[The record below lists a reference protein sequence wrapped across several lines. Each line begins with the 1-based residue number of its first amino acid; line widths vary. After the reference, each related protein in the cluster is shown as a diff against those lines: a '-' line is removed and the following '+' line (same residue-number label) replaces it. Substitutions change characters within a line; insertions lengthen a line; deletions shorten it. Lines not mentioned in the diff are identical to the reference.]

1 MAAGRLRAMSDTPA
15 SPAETTTSHDA
26 PPAPAPPASAPG
38 ISLPTKVTPVVA
50 MTFVIVVLLTA
61 LVVMTVFPRQQGSDI
76 SKLKAE
82 LAELAKQGS
91 PSPAVAGGEQIG
103 DVAARVKKDADTM
116 TLLAERYQ
124 QLVDDTHA
132 ESVRKS
138 AELARSEEL
147 RKRDAEAVF
156 QLRREL
162 ENSKGATYEVE
173 GLRREVADLKTMRDA
188 QTKEIERLKQEAGQ
202 GGSAEELATL
212 RRQLEETTT
221 ARDFFEARARE
232 LEAAVAMQR
241 QKLFAQSEDELLRPA
256 LELVRSLR
264 KLENKPDSEIT
275 TAYSKIGVDLQA
287 TVVKTLSFATGSAEM
302 NPVDAQEVG
311 SLLATVDD
319 GDMLLVIGYASETG
333 NVDANRV
340 LSSDRATG
348 VAAALTANKRP
359 GQLVQAVYLG
369 QTDRF
374 SSRIPER
381 NQICE
386 VWHIRKD
393 Q

>member
-1 MAAGRLRAMSDTPA
+1 M
-15 SPAETTTSHDA
+15 
-26 PPAPAPPASAPG
+26 
-38 ISLPTKVTPVVA
+38 VA

-156 QLRREL
+156 QLRRDL

-319 GDMLLVIGYASETG
+319 GDMLLVVGYASETG

>member
-1 MAAGRLRAMSDTPA
+1 MSDAPA
-15 SPAETTTSHDA
+15 SSAETKTTADTTP
-26 PPAPAPPASAPG
+26 PPAPSGGAPG
-38 ISLPTKVTPVVA
+38 VAPPTKVTPVVA

-61 LVVMTVFPRQQGSDI
+61 LVVMMLLPDRKDSDL

-91 PSPAVAGGEQIG
+91 PSPAVGSGEQIG
-103 DVAARVKKDADTM
+103 DVAARVKKDADTLL
-116 TLLAERYQ
+116 LLAERYQ

-147 RKRDAEAVF
+147 RKRDADAVF
-156 QLRREL
+156 QLRKEL
-162 ENSKGATYEVE
+162 ENTRGASLEVD
-173 GLRREVADLKTMRDA
+173 GLRREIADLKTTRDTQA
-188 QTKEIERLKQEAGQ
+188 KELERLQQEL
-202 GGSAEELATL
+202 GSASSEDIATL
-212 RRQLEETTT
+212 RRQLQETTT
-221 ARDFFEARARE
+221 ARDFFESRVRE
-232 LEAAVAMQR
+232 LESAVEMQR
-241 QKLFAQSEDELLRPA
+241 QKLFAQTEDELLRPA
-256 LELVRSLR
+256 LELVRNLR

-275 TAYSKIGVDLQA
+275 TAYSRFGSESGA
-287 TVVKTLSFATGSAEM
+287 TVVKTLSFATGSAAM
-302 NPVDAQEVG
+302 SPVDAQEVSALLG
-311 SLLATVDD
+311 SVDD

-333 NVDANRV
+333 NVDANRT
-340 LSSDRATG
+340 LSSDRATN
-348 VAAALTANKRP
+348 VAAALSANKRP

-386 VWHIRKD
+386 VWHIRKNK
-393 Q
+393 